1 MLWFAIGTAAVA
13 PGVALLTYFYLK
25 DKYDSEP
32 LHMVIKIFLLGFLIV
47 LPIMILQ
54 RGMTHWLGDNSF
66 IESFLVSAGV
76 EELIKWFVLYH
87 MIYNHMEFDEPYDG
101 IVYATAVSLG
111 FATVENVIFALAH
124 QASVGTLLVRALLPV
139 SGHAMF
145 GVIMGYYFGRSK
157 FSTGW
162 KSRRFMIFSLLLPVF
177 WHGVYDWILNY
188 TTQYWLWYII
198 PLMAFLWFGGI
209 GKMYRANDRSPFRLT
224 EAGGSD

>member
-1 MLWFAIGTAAVA
+1 MLWLAIGTAAVA
-13 PGVALLTYFYLK
+13 PGIALLTYFYLK
-25 DKYDSEP
+25 DKYDAEP

-54 RGMTHWLGDNSF
+54 RGMTNLLGHNSF
-66 IESFLVSAGV
+66 VESFLVSAGI

-111 FATVENVIFALAH
+111 FATVENVIFGVFH

-157 FSTGW
+157 FSKGW
-162 KSRRFMIFSLLLPVF
+162 KSRRFMLFSLILPIF
-177 WHGVYDWILNY
+177 WHGTYDWILNY
-188 TTQYWLWYII
+188 TTQYWIWYII
-198 PLMAFLWFGGI
+198 PLMAFLWYGGI

-224 EAGGSD
+224 EAGRSD

>member
-1 MLWFAIGTAAVA
+1 MLWLAIGTAAVA

-66 IESFLVSAGV
+66 VESFLVSAGI

-145 GVIMGYYFGRSK
+145 GVIMGYYLGRSK
-157 FSTGW
+157 FSEGR
-162 KSRRFMIFSLLLPVF
+162 KSHKFLIFSLLLPVF

-188 TTQYWLWYII
+188 TTQYWIWYII

>member
-1 MLWFAIGTAAVA
+1 MLWLAIGTAAVA

-66 IESFLVSAGV
+66 VESFLVSAGI

-145 GVIMGYYFGRSK
+145 GVIMGYYLGRSK
-157 FSTGW
+157 FSEGR
-162 KSRRFMIFSLLLPVF
+162 KSHKFLIFSLMLPVF

-188 TTQYWLWYII
+188 TTQYWIWYII

>member
-1 MLWFAIGTAAVA
+1 MLWLAIGTAAVA

-54 RGMTHWLGDNSF
+54 RGMTYWLGSHSLV
-66 IESFLVSAGV
+66 ESFLVSAGI

-124 QASVGTLLVRALLPV
+124 QASVDVLLVRALLPV

-145 GVIMGYYFGRSK
+145 GVIMGYYLGRSK
-157 FSTGW
+157 FSVGH
-162 KSRRFMIFSLLLPVF
+162 KRHKFLLFSLLMPVF

-188 TTQYWLWYII
+188 TTQYWIWYII

>member
-25 DKYDSEP
+25 DRYDSEP

-54 RGMTHWLGDNSF
+54 RGMTYWLGDNSF
-66 IESFLVSAGV
+66 VESFLVSAGI

-111 FATVENVIFALAH
+111 FATVENIIFALAH

-145 GVIMGYYFGRSK
+145 GVIMGYYLGRAK
-157 FSTGW
+157 FSEG
-162 KSRRFMIFSLLLPVF
+162 RRSHKFLLFSLLLPVF

-188 TTQYWLWYII
+188 TTQYWIWYII